1 MNSSLQLDLALDSA
15 SRLSSAPGSRGEAF
29 KSKPSPAS
37 VLHLGVP
44 LSRVPVDFFADPDGN
59 WDFEG
64 LVASAGFQHELGEVA
79 IGALSEPYA
88 GFPVGAAVVAVSA
101 GQHISVALVDCTR
114 SRGSDR
120 ARLTASSVSVQ

>member
-15 SRLSSAPGSRGEAF
+15 SRLSPAPGSRGEAF
-29 KSKPSPAS
+29 KSKPAS

-79 IGALSEPYA
+79 IGALSEAYA

-114 SRGSDR
+114 SRGSER
-120 ARLTASSVSVQ
+120 ARLAAPAISVQ